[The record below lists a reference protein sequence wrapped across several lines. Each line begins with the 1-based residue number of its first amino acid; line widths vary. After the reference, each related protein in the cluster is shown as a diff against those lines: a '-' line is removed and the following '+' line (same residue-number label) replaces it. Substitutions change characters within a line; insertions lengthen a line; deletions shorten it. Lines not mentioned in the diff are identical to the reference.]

1 MERDFMGLSS
11 KEPLSVIK
19 EEIKNDGWIDSG
31 FTKGSV
37 AQWPF
42 TNKVSAFPHV
52 MSFKVSQD
60 ERTKRMVSEPQ
71 KSLNLNEQGGIHF
84 SLAPHPVQ
92 HDGKMFSVSNQAISA
107 PLGNPFQKNHFA
119 AAGQNMNG
127 ANVKLPLLGGKPVTA
142 PHSSLPTIGAVAG
155 MSESCLKTSAP
166 SAPLTIFYAGT
177 VNVFDDISA
186 EKAQAIMLL
195 AAGNVLFGASSTAQQ
210 KVQAPSSKLAGGD
223 VCPPANTPPC
233 SGLSSPLSVS
243 SPTGAHSGSGSTST
257 DEFLAAKTTG
267 VPTAPVSI
275 VEPRKAVTA
284 ATMLTSAVPQARK
297 ASLARFLEKRKERAM
312 NAAPYNNLKKSEE
325 CANA

>member
-1 MERDFMGLSS
+1 
-11 KEPLSVIK
+11 
-19 EEIKNDGWIDSG
+19 
-31 FTKGSV
+31 
-37 AQWPF
+37 
-42 TNKVSAFPHV
+42 
-52 MSFKVSQD
+52 
-60 ERTKRMVSEPQ
+60 
-71 KSLNLNEQGGIHF
+71 
-84 SLAPHPVQ
+84 
-92 HDGKMFSVSNQAISA
+92 
-107 PLGNPFQKNHFA
+107 
-119 AAGQNMNG
+119 MNG

-195 AAGNVLFGASSTAQQ
+195 AAGNVLFGASSTA
-210 KVQAPSSKLAGGD
+210 
-223 VCPPANTPPC
+223 
-233 SGLSSPLSVS
+233 
-243 SPTGAHSGSGSTST
+243 HSGSGSTST

-297 ASLARFLEKRKERAM
+297 ASSARFLEKRKERAM